1 MRRLAGRRERAGGLR
16 TGMLPALLCLFLFVA
31 LLLFLPWFSALDG
44 AVAGAFLATRTCML
58 QEFLEETSHLGYG
71 LSALFL
77 LAIALWCVPRPKNR
91 LLGRD
96 LRTVLATM
104 GIGALLV
111 QFLKTLIVRERPS
124 MIPGMA
130 IGHSMPSGDI
140 TNGTIALALALW
152 LARRHL
158 GGLGRKLAAAASV
171 PLLLVLVFL
180 RLAPLRH
187 WFTDAAASVL
197 LALACVSFARGALAG
212 RGWWRPLSLGAA
224 LGLALLLV
232 TYTPSLRIRL
242 TSPLTL
248 PGKPAAVWQAA
259 AGQRNQ
265 LEGRWAGA
273 MLPGRLPSF
282 ALEEGEG
289 ALSFTVARDGPYL
302 LQFGM
307 LPVLDGSD
315 FDCAELEVTV
325 NRRRATSFVAS
336 GGWRQY
342 QIELPRGLIR
352 AGANRIG
359 FRLLPHRGATQLR
372 LSYLLI
378 YPG

>member
-1 MRRLAGRRERAGGLR
+1 
-16 TGMLPALLCLFLFVA
+16 MLPALLCFSLFVA
-31 LLLFLPWFSALDG
+31 LLLFLPWFSDLDG
-44 AVAGAFLATRTCML
+44 AVAEAFLLMRTCPL
-58 QEFLEETSHLGYG
+58 QKFLEETSHLGYG

-77 LAIALWCVPRPKNR
+77 LSVALCCALRSKNR
-91 LLGRD
+91 HLGRD
-96 LRTVLATM
+96 LWTVLATM
-104 GIGALLV
+104 GVGALLV

-158 GGLGRKLAAAASV
+158 GDFGRKLAAAASG
-171 PLLLVLVFL
+171 PLLLILVFL

-187 WFTDAAASVL
+187 WVTDAAASVL
-197 LALACVSFARGALAG
+197 LATACVSFAKAALA
-212 RGWWRPLSLGAA
+212 RGEWWRPLPLGAA

-232 TYTPSLRIRL
+232 THTTYSRIRL

-259 AGQRNQ
+259 AGQVNQ
-265 LEGRWAGA
+265 LEGQWAGA
-273 MLPGRLPSF
+273 MLLGRLPSL

-289 ALSFTVARDGPYL
+289 AVSLSVAHGGPYL
-302 LQFGM
+302 LQLGM
-307 LPVLDGSD
+307 LPVRDGSD

-325 NRRRATSFVAS
+325 NRMRATSFVAS

-342 QIELPRGLIR
+342 QIEIPRGMMR

-359 FRLLPHRGATQLR
+359 FRLLPHRGARRLR
-372 LSYLLI
+372 LSYLFL